1 MGFSKRRLL
10 AKLVVANPSQKALLA
25 VLFAGFAGGL
35 VGYSHISNSDVDCST
50 YTSASQVPAGYA
62 VPYDVFSAA
71 KNLLVKATC
80 DATSATIAAGA
91 VGDGKLVYKYGYQWR
106 NGSWQRYTFS
116 GTEAGLW
123 IQDVATAR
131 LSRTSAEM
139 TSVNYV
145 VAYTCQ
151 SINNVWKC
159 GCRDTQC
166 TTGMWQL
173 QGFKKITEALP
184 DPNGIWGDYNEL
196 MVGYATPNAAT
207 PGSRVTLAGA
217 GFSTKSNAVLI
228 GNKTIKNVPADTA
241 HSLSFTI
248 PSDMLTGVF
257 YVDVANDKG
266 TTSTSSNNGA
276 FLLVKKPGAIPPT
289 VTSVTPASGP
299 HGTKV
304 TIRGTNFTPTN
315 NYLAVGFA
323 ILKGLTSPD
332 GKTITT
338 TIVPFPNNPEA
349 QKGGTPQALNKE
361 YMFKIYVINENGI
374 SPTPVSFVT
383 KI

>member
-1 MGFSKRRLL
+1 MSSPKTGVLKKINLL
-10 AKLVVANPSQKALLA
+10 HTPQKASLLIIFA
-25 VLFAGFAGGL
+25 VCAGVI
-35 VGYSHISNSDVDCST
+35 VGYSQISNGDAECST
-50 YTSASQVPAGYA
+50 YTSVSSVPTGYA
-62 VPYDVFSAA
+62 VPYDVFSGT

-80 DATSATIAAGA
+80 DATSATITAGT
-91 VGDGKLVYKYGYQWR
+91 VGDGRLVYKYGYQWR

-116 GTEAGLW
+116 GTEAGSW
-123 IQDVATAR
+123 IQGVATAKLNR
-131 LSRTSAEM
+131 SATEM
-139 TSVNYV
+139 TSVNYI
-145 VAYTCQ
+145 VAYTCRF
-151 SINNVWKC
+151 IDNVWRC
-159 GCRDTQC
+159 GCRDAAC
-166 TTGMWQL
+166 ASGMWQL

-184 DPNGIWGDYNEL
+184 DQNGIWGDYNEL

-217 GFSTKSNAVLI
+217 GFSTKSNTVLI
-228 GNKTIKNVPADTA
+228 GNKTIKNVPANTA

-248 PSDMLTGVF
+248 PSDMPTGVF

-276 FLLVKKPGAIPPT
+276 FLLVKKPGTTAPT
-289 VTSVTPASGP
+289 VTSITPDSGP

-338 TIVPFPNNPEA
+338 TIAPFPNNPEA

-361 YMFKIYVINENGI
+361 YTFKIYVINENGI
-374 SPTPVSFVT
+374 SPTPVSFMT